1 MSGVRGGM
9 GILPISINLMN
20 EHSVEPLQLA
30 GAMPTVFPKGLCDLR
45 AAPQQMPQRQSQL

>member
-1 MSGVRGGM
+1 MSMPRGKGVP
-9 GILPISINLMN
+9 PISINLMN